1 MAFFDQLSS
10 KLSQTSQSAVQ
21 KTKDM
26 AEVVRLNGQ
35 ISERERRMEQIY
47 REMGRRYYEQCAGRN
62 EELFREQVAE
72 LQSIEAEIRE
82 MRTAVQRL
90 KGSKPCP
97 VCGAEQAAGALFC
110 NACGAKMPQEET
122 GVPAQATVGLTC
134 AACGAV
140 MPEGTAFCTNC
151 GTKLAQKETGE
162 P

>member
-26 AEVVRLNGQ
+26 AEVVRLNSQ
-35 ISERERRMEQIY
+35 ISERERRTEQLY
-47 REMGRRYYEQCAGRN
+47 REIGKRYYEQCAGRN

-110 NACGAKMPQEET
+110 NACGTKMPQEET

-151 GTKLAQKETGE
+151 GTKLAQEETVE

>member
-35 ISERERRMEQIY
+35 ISERERRMEQLY
-47 REMGRRYYEQCAGRN
+47 REMGKRYYEQCAGRE

-72 LQSIEAEIRE
+72 LQSIETEIQE

-97 VCGAEQAAGALFC
+97 SCGAEQAAGALFC
-110 NACGAKMPQEET
+110 SVCGAKMPQEEPDSPTLAT
-122 GVPAQATVGLTC
+122 GGPTC
-134 AACGAV
+134 PACGAV
-140 MPEGTAFCTNC
+140 MPEGTVFCTNC

>member
-26 AEVVRLNGQ
+26 AEVVRLNSQ
-35 ISERERRMEQIY
+35 ISERERRTEQLY
-47 REMGRRYYEQCAGRN
+47 REIGKRYYEQCAGRN

-97 VCGAEQAAGALFC
+97 ACGAEQAAGALFC
-110 NACGAKMPQEET
+110 SVCGAKMPQEEPDSPTLAT
-122 GVPAQATVGLTC
+122 GGPTC
-134 AACGAV
+134 PACGAV

-151 GTKLAQKETGE
+151 GTKLEQKETAE